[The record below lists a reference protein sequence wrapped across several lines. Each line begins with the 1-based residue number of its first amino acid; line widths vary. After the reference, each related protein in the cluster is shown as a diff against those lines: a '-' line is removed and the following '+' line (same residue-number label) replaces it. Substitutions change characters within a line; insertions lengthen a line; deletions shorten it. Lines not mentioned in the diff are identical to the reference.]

1 MPAPST
7 APVVAQHRYESP
19 PERVFDAW
27 LDPAI
32 ARRFLFAT
40 DDGRMIRAEIDARPG
55 GRFRFTE
62 ERTSGVAD
70 HRGEYVE
77 VTRPWRLVFTFS
89 AGDPVADRVTVE
101 LVPAGEGTD
110 LTLTHE
116 IRPEWADYV
125 DRTRDG
131 WLTVLQGLAD
141 VLGELPARPW

>member
-7 APVVAQHRYESP
+7 APVVAQHRYENP

-40 DDGRMIRAEIDARPG
+40 DDGRMIRAEVDARPG

-77 VTRPWRLVFTFS
+77 ITRPWRLVFTFS